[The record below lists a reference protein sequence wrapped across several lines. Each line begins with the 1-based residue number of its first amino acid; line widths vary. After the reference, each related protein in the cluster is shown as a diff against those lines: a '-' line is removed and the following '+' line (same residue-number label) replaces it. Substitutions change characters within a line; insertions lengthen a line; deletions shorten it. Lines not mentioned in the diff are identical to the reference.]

1 VVNDVRTTP
10 NGPEPW
16 VVAKDAEGALELGD
30 ESQSELSIRF
40 SRVEQG
46 SVNQLALNFETD

>member
-1 VVNDVRTTP
+1 MVNDVRTTP